1 VKTRAIRTAI
11 TIAVSATAL
20 AFTGCVSERY
30 VIMTTLTT
38 MAVHTRPT
46 PTEFR
51 TVIAMATAK
60 VSTKGGKMTLGT

>member
-1 VKTRAIRTAI
+1 
-11 TIAVSATAL
+11 
-20 AFTGCVSERY
+20 
-30 VIMTTLTT
+30 